1 MKHSFWPL
9 IYKCPV
15 VYLYMKNSQYYL
27 ANQIQIKNTG
37 CVLSAWLG
45 KEKHSLIKRNI
56 FIGANGRLMAERNCI
71 TSLKIFFT
79 KSMAEQ

>member
-15 VYLYMKNSQYYL
+15 VYLDMKNSQYYL
-27 ANQIQIKNTG
+27 ANQIQIKNIG

-45 KEKHSLIKRNI
+45 KEKHSLTKRNI

>member
-15 VYLYMKNSQYYL
+15 VYLDMKNSQYYL
-27 ANQIQIKNTG
+27 ANQIQIKNIG
-37 CVLSAWLG
+37 CVLSVWLG